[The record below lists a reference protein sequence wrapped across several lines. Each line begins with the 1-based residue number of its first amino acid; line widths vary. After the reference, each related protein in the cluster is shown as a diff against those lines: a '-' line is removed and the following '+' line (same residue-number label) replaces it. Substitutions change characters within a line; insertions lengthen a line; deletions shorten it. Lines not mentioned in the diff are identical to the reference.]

1 MLTHDFGQIK
11 TSFEKSLKYMMFDD
25 VLDKR
30 ERFLDYENNLVQ
42 KFEISSKFI
51 FPSQMH

>member
-1 MLTHDFGQIK
+1 MFF
-11 TSFEKSLKYMMFDD
+11 FEKGQGILFDD
-25 VLDKR
+25 VLDKK

-51 FPSQMH
+51 FPSQTH

>member
-1 MLTHDFGQIK
+1 MFF
-11 TSFEKSLKYMMFDD
+11 FEKGQGILFDD

-51 FPSQMH
+51 FPSQTH

>member
-1 MLTHDFGQIK
+1 MFF
-11 TSFEKSLKYMMFDD
+11 FEKGQGILFDD
-25 VLDKR
+25 VLGKR

-51 FPSQMH
+51 FPSQTH

>member
-11 TSFEKSLKYMMFDD
+11 TSFEKSLKYMMLDD

-30 ERFLDYENNLVQ
+30 EVFLDCKNVT
-42 KFEISSKFI
+42 IR
-51 FPSQMH
+51 

>member
-1 MLTHDFGQIK
+1 MFFFKKAQGIL
-11 TSFEKSLKYMMFDD
+11 FDD

-30 ERFLDYENNLVQ
+30 ERFLDYENNLAQ

-51 FPSQMH
+51 FPSQTH